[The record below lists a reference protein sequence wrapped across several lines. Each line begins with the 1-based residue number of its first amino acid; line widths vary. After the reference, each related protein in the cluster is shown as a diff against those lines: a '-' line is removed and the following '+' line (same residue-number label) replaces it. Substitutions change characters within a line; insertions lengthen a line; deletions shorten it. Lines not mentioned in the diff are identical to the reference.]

1 MQGGKAVSSKIFS
14 LLSRIALGR
23 MLQLLVG
30 TVIFIA
36 ATPSHATLITLTGL
50 DFPTS
55 GLNTSNQ
62 VNAHGIRMSP
72 NCHTDI
78 LGADGIGFDSSSCGS
93 TFNSSFLG
101 PDEFRA
107 DRSPFLGPAV
117 WMDYS
122 ARSFSLHS
130 LLIPWNMVWVLESSK
145 GGSLTAAVANQNP
158 DGSPLT
164 FLFEGDLWT
173 NIDWIMFRTPVGD
186 DCGEPFCSRFDQVTF
201 LVPQPGAASMYMLG
215 LLLLAVA
222 FTRSAVVNR
231 RALRRAS

>member
-1 MQGGKAVSSKIFS
+1 MSSKIFS
-14 LLSRIALGR
+14 SLSRIALSR

-30 TVIFIA
+30 TVVLIA
-36 ATPSHATLITLTGL
+36 ATPSHASLITLTGL

-62 VNAHGIRMSP
+62 VNANGIRMSP

-78 LGADGIGFDSSSCGS
+78 LGADGIGFDSAGCGS
-93 TFNSSFLG
+93 TFNSNFLG

-107 DRSPFLGPAV
+107 DQSPFLGAAV

-122 ARSFSLHS
+122 ARAFSLHS

-145 GGSLTAAVANQNP
+145 GGLLSASAANQNP

-173 NIDWIMFRTPVGD
+173 NIDWIMFRTSLDD
-186 DCGEPFCSRFDQVTF
+186 DCGEPFCARFDQVTF
-201 LVPQPGAASMYMLG
+201 MVPQPGSAALYILG
-215 LLLLAVA
+215 LLLLGIG
-222 FTRSAVVNR
+222 FTRSALVNR